1 MKYQLKNLLL
11 LVLSVFTFASCGD
24 LSKEVEK
31 KLNELQDKTE
41 SLDSLINKEFDKVLT
56 LDSLINTEG
65 EKVKKLDSIINET
78 SSKLDSI
85 SKEKGKLF
93 EKFTK

>member
-31 KLNELQDKTE
+31 N
-41 SLDSLINKEFDKVLT
+41 LT
-56 LDSLINTEG
+56 NYRIKPNH
-65 EKVKKLDSIINET
+65 
-78 SSKLDSI
+78 
-85 SKEKGKLF
+85 
-93 EKFTK
+93 